1 MKIKIK
7 DKFFET
13 YQLSNKEVLDFY
25 NECDDE
31 ETKNVLLDSILS
43 RYEYQLCPKNGE
55 NTDDVFARFFS
66 DFVNGRMISEKH
78 VAEKMSH
85 DHRYLQNEMFKVLL
99 EYIKILADNCE
110 RGYYDGRNKYAAE
123 TSKMI
128 IDNFKENNYP
138 Y

>member
-1 MKIKIK
+1 MKIRIK

-43 RYEYQLCPKNGE
+43 RYEYQLCPKNDE

-66 DFVNGRMISEKH
+66 DFVNGRMISKKY